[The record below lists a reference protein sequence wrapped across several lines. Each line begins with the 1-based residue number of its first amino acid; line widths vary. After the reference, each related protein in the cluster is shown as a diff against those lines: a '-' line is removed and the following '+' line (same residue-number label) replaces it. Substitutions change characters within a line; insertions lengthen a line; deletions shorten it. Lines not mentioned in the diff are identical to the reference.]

1 MPWTETE
8 TETESLKPP
17 AAILKTTDYEQGTD
31 LTSKAPSVDNIMAEI
46 HRINDPEAWQGEGL
60 SQLPFYMPDECD
72 PWWHNTILVPRAAFC
87 DRFWVNDCPS
97 EQRMDEWPEY
107 Y

>member
-1 MPWTETE
+1 MCTYIM
-8 TETESLKPP
+8 
-17 AAILKTTDYEQGTD
+17 ILYHCGCYGSITCHASCSQ
-31 LTSKAPSVDNIMAEI
+31 IMSEI

-60 SQLPFYMPDECD
+60 SQLPFYMPDECN

>member
-1 MPWTETE
+1 MCTYIMILYHCGCYGSITCH
-8 TETESLKPP
+8 TSCSL
-17 AAILKTTDYEQGTD
+17 
-31 LTSKAPSVDNIMAEI
+31 IMAEI

-97 EQRMDEWPEY
+97 EQRIDEWPEY